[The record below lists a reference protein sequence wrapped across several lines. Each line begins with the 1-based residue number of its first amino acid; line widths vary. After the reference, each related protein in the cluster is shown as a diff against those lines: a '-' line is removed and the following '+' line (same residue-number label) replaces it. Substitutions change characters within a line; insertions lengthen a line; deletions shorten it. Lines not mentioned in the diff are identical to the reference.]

1 MNEIRIDDILQALGG
16 VENIEVVE
24 PCVTRLRFEVRD
36 RALVD
41 LAQLQPPLCYGATV
55 MGTAVQVIVG
65 PNAEIAMDEIR
76 DRLH

>member
-16 VENIEVVE
+16 VENIVVVE

>member
-16 VENIEVVE
+16 VENIVVVE
-24 PCVTRLRFEVRD
+24 PCVTRSRFEVRD

>member
-16 VENIEVVE
+16 VDNIVVVE

-41 LAQLQPPLCYGATV
+41 LAQLLPPLCYGATV